1 MCLFIVSFIYMDDK
15 RLLPDTLVLITIA
28 VSVVGYIVSKLVD
41 KFTTVDSSD
50 DKNQRT
56 GKKCIH
62 YMWVLNKTKAESYLW
77 FRKQTFTGK
86 SQEILYGKFVFW
98 VTLH

>member
-28 VSVVGYIVSKLVD
+28 VSVVGYIVSKLVE
-41 KFTTVDSSD
+41 KFTTVDSLD

-62 YMWVLNKTKAESYLW
+62 YYMWVLNSN
-77 FRKQTFTGK
+77 
-86 SQEILYGKFVFW
+86 
-98 VTLH
+98 

>member
-28 VSVVGYIVSKLVD
+28 VSVVGYIISKLVD

-56 GKKCIH
+56 GKKMH
-62 YMWVLNKTKAESYLW
+62 SL
-77 FRKQTFTGK
+77 
-86 SQEILYGKFVFW
+86 
-98 VTLH
+98 LHDM

>member
-1 MCLFIVSFIYMDDK
+1 MDDK

-56 GKKCIH
+56 GKKSIH
-62 YMWVLNKTKAESYLW
+62 YYM
-77 FRKQTFTGK
+77 
-86 SQEILYGKFVFW
+86 
-98 VTLH
+98 